1 MRRLRV
7 LPFVHSFC
15 CRGECAFRPQYEAYQ
30 PMAEREIHAIIA
42 RARQRWELRHVAIS
56 HRIGVVPQAESS
68 VEIAISSA
76 HRREALQ
83 AVQFAIDELKASVP
97 IWKKEVYAGGDGAK
111 WKENAE
117 STAPRIGDGAAGA
130 GGSGAQQQQQQ
141 QQQQQLQRQRQ
152 PKDSVFGTVVAMA
165 AVAAVGYAA
174 GVASRRN

>member
-1 MRRLRV
+1 
-7 LPFVHSFC
+7 
-15 CRGECAFRPQYEAYQ
+15 
-30 PMAEREIHAIIA
+30 MAEREIHAIIA

-56 HRIGVVPQAESS
+56 HRVGVVPQAESS

-130 GGSGAQQQQQQ
+130 GGSVAQQQQPRELKVNENQ
-141 QQQQQLQRQRQ
+141 
-152 PKDSVFGTVVAMA
+152 KDSFFGPSSLGVVVVAVA
-165 AVAAVGYAA
+165 AVAAVACAA
-174 GVASRRN
+174 GVARRRH